1 MFLEHV
7 FKDRHAKP
15 FIMIITYIFQ
25 CYVKYRLICANMVA
39 IGLLKF
45 CLPQIASIHLIK
57 LLLSPIFDVL
67 FAF

>member
-15 FIMIITYIFQ
+15 FIMIITLISQ
-25 CYVKYRLICANMVA
+25 CYVKYRLIFAKMITA
-39 IGLLKF
+39 GLLKF